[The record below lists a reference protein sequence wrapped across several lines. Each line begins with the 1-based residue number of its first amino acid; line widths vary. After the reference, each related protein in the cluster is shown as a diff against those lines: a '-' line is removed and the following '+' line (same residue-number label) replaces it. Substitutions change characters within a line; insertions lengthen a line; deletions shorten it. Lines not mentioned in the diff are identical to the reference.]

1 MVYNLFQEFRAWNIP
16 NSNVEVEAYEEERSK
31 I

>member
-1 MVYNLFQEFRAWNIP
+1 MVENLFQEFRTWTIQ
-16 NSNVEVEAYEEERSK
+16 NSNVEVEAYVEERSK

>member
-1 MVYNLFQEFRAWNIP
+1 MVENLFQEFRAWTIEKSNI
-16 NSNVEVEAYEEERSK
+16 EVEAYVEERAK

>member
-1 MVYNLFQEFRAWNIP
+1 MVENLFQEFRAWSIE
-16 NSNVEVEAYEEERSK
+16 NSNVEVEAYVEERSK